1 MKLQYNIS
9 FIENVQDFNEISDN
23 DFRLIKGDL
32 KRKIYNYMTYA
43 GFEIDDDIN
52 LEFDMIGDD
61 GIETW

>member
-43 GFEIDDDIN
+43 GFEIDGDIN

>member
-1 MKLQYNIS
+1 MKLQYNIN
-9 FIENVQDFNEISDN
+9 FIENVQSINEISDN

-32 KRKIYNYMTYA
+32 KRKIHNYMTYA
-43 GFEIDDDIN
+43 GFEIDGDIN

>member
-9 FIENVQDFNEISDN
+9 FIENVQDFNGIDDN

-32 KRKIYNYMTYA
+32 KRKLYNYMTYA
-43 GFEIDDDIN
+43 GFEIDGEIK